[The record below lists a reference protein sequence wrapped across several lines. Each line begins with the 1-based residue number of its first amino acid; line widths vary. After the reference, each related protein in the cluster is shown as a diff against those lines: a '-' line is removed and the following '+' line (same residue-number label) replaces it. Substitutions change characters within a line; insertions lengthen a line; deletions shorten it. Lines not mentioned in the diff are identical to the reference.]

1 MEINKMVNNYPVDSN
16 NSTRRGNYIKNW
28 FFQDSSDLESDFRNN
43 MLVVATLTVAVT
55 FQTGINPP
63 GGAWQDTKEGAGRA
77 ILASLHFPYNLFLIL
92 NTLAFSM
99 STQQILVLLY
109 PKKLYFEAPVARV
122 SMVAT
127 YVTAVWSLSP
137 EKDVKFRYVCL
148 AALFPYLWRL
158 CYQTFET
165 VRSDL

>member
-1 MEINKMVNNYPVDSN
+1 MGHIE
-16 NSTRRGNYIKNW
+16 
-28 FFQDSSDLESDFRNN
+28 
-43 MLVVATLTVAVT
+43 VVRELLK
-55 FQTGINPP
+55 FGPDTGINPP
-63 GGAWQDTKEGAGRA
+63 GGAWQDSKEGAGGHEAGRA

-99 STQQILVLLY
+99 STQLILVLLY
-109 PKKLYFEAPVARV
+109 HKKLYFEALVATV

-137 EKDVKFRYVCL
+137 EKDVKFRYVCMD
-148 AALFPYLWRL
+148 ALFPYLWRL